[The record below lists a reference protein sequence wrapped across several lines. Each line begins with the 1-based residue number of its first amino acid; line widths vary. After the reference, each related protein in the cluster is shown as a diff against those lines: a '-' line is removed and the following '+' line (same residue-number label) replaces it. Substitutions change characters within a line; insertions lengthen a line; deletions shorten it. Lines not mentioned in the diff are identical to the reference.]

1 MDFFETL
8 YSYATMLIVG
18 IVLSL
23 FVIMLFVKAEGV
35 SDAYKMARRYLA
47 VLYVLIAF
55 DLVFSLLAHTGNWGE
70 GADTLV
76 DVFCYTPV
84 SVCFALMCSVLLDE
98 KEVYHKKIRRDVLL
112 CPLSMIAGTCA
123 ILIDELPHWAFISLI
138 CAWAFFIVS
147 LGVNILRSYTQAL
160 MRLDEKYS
168 LDKVRNISW
177 LRNGFVFFVVWGL
190 CCPIAAVCPM
200 WFNTIYASI
209 GGVIYIYI
217 GVSIL
222 NYSTVCQ
229 KGYDL
234 DKGAMPDNLDSQKA
248 EALSLS
254 LHEWVEA
261 KGYMAQGITEA
272 HVAKA
277 LNVTIPDVLFAIRN
291 EHYSDFRNFIV
302 RLRVREAQELL
313 VKHPKKSVL
322 EIAQSVGYI
331 SASEFNS
338 DFHDMV
344 GVTPQEWREGCLRL
358 I

>member
-23 FVIMLFVKAEGV
+23 FLIMLFVKAEGV
-35 SDAYKMARRYLA
+35 TEAYKMARRYLA
-47 VLYVLIAF
+47 ALYVLIAF
-55 DLVFSLLAHTGNWGE
+55 DLVFSLLAHIRNWGE

-84 SVCFALMCSVLLDE
+84 SVCFALMCSVLLDDE
-98 KEVYHKKIRRDVLL
+98 AVYRKKIRRDVLL

-138 CAWAFFIVS
+138 CAWAFFIVT

-160 MRLDEKYS
+160 MRLDDKYS
-168 LDKVRNISW
+168 IDKVRNISW
-177 LRNGFVFFVVWGL
+177 LRNGFVLFVVWGL

-209 GGVIYIYI
+209 GGIIYIYI
-217 GVSIL
+217 GISIL
-222 NYSTVCQ
+222 NYSAVCP
-229 KGYDL
+229 KEFDL
-234 DKGAMPDNLDSQKA
+234 DDGGQSRNLEPQKV

-254 LHEWVEA
+254 LHEWVDA
-261 KGYMAQGITEA
+261 KGFSAQGITVG

-331 SASEFNS
+331 SVSDFND
-338 DFHDMV
+338 DFHDVV
-344 GVTPQEWREGCLRL
+344 GVPPQEWREGCLRL